1 MKFQTLK
8 LQNYPFLQN
17 LKKIS
22 QASLLTVSAIS
33 LIFCQRISGYF
44 ANNDPEYWFDYFVI
58 TERFSML
65 MAVIAAKS
73 YLSKINWIA
82 TELVTAFLIQDFLD
96 RVFFD
101 ITTRGINDT
110 IILTVIIIHFI
121 IRIYAKVSK

>member
-1 MKFQTLK
+1 
-8 LQNYPFLQN
+8 
-17 LKKIS
+17 
-22 QASLLTVSAIS
+22 
-33 LIFCQRISGYF
+33 
-44 ANNDPEYWFDYFVI
+44 
-58 TERFSML
+58 